1 MVVVILKY
9 VFLLRNIKT
18 RKVVADTYNMSKH
31 VKYGDYECTNL
42 HQLCSLRDP
51 LVREFMKRINT
62 LDWSGYQLWA
72 HGSIL
77 SERTAQ
83 DVDLT
88 IIGPNEPERVN
99 HLLEQCVKIGFDL
112 FIQVDIKY
120 LVKGKLYDH
129 SKGIPRKQTLA
140 HYQPEIWIN
149 GTTYRY
155 AHQHRGLWVSERKY
169 PMTKSQYSPH
179 PPKQL
184 I

>member
-1 MVVVILKY
+1 MQ
-9 VFLLRNIKT
+9 
-18 RKVVADTYNMSKH
+18 KH

-51 LVREFMKRINT
+51 LVCELLERISR

-77 SERTAQ
+77 GEHTAQ
-83 DVDLT
+83 DIDLT
-88 IIGPNEPERVN
+88 IIGPNKPERIN
-99 HLLEQCVKIGFDL
+99 QLLEQCVKIGFDL
-112 FIQVDIKY
+112 FMQVDIKY

-129 SKGIPRKQTLA
+129 TNGIPQKQILA

-149 GTTYRY
+149 GTTYKY
-155 AHQHRGLWVSERKY
+155 AHRHRGLWVTERRY
-169 PMTKSQYSPH
+169 PMTKSHRAPY